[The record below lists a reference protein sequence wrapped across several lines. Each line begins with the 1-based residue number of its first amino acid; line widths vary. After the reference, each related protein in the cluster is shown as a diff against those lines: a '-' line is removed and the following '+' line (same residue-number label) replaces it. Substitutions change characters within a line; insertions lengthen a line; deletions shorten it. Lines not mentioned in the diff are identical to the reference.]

1 MTNLLAIYSA
11 LAGER
16 PEDPALIYQ
25 REPHIGTV
33 LTWARLVERSEEL
46 HRRLVAAGIPEAGL
60 YAVVLADH
68 PDMLPLL
75 LAVWRLAGAAL
86 LVDSEWGD
94 RLRKSVLAHSQPDAF
109 ISLLPELSV
118 SLAGRPGSPG
128 THRDLP
134 EDAALLSYTSGST
147 GDPKAIV
154 MTHGRLSTTMFA
166 AAAAVV
172 RHRGSAPRRIACSM
186 RLSGSGVLN
195 LHYTWAVCAEAAV
208 VVLPE
213 LELKT
218 AREYWLR
225 IEQHQVDQTF
235 LVPPLIDLLNHVA
248 APPRDGWARPICI
261 TGSSPLSR
269 RTQERFQRRFKIGLL
284 NAFGLT
290 ESMCACFFGEYDEQG
305 LGRNTIGQPALLKAR
320 LRGLSGQLVEGP
332 GEGELELSGPTLF
345 DGYYRN
351 PQATA
356 AAFAGSWF
364 RTGDLL
370 RRDERGSY
378 STIGRLKDV
387 VMKGSYAVYLN
398 EIEEAAVDIEG
409 VLEVAAVPLQLP
421 DGGEDIGLIVRF
433 LADAAPASGAGS
445 IAAELKDRLG
455 AQRAP
460 RRVIETTDVLPRT
473 GQEKLD
479 RRRILT
485 LWQQL
490 AGHAPLDLRPDHD

>member
-1 MTNLLAIYSA
+1 MTSLLSIYRA
-11 LAGER
+11 LAEER

-25 REPHIGTV
+25 REPHVGTV
-33 LTWARLVERSEEL
+33 LTWARLAERSEEL
-46 HRRLVAAGIPEAGL
+46 HRRLLASGLPEAGL

-75 LAVWRLAGAAL
+75 LAVWRLRGAAL

-94 RLRKSVLAHSQPDAF
+94 RLRQSILGHSEPDAF
-109 ISLLPELSV
+109 ISLLPELSI
-118 SLAGRPGSPG
+118 SPAGRSGSPG
-128 THRDLP
+128 AHSDLP
-134 EDAALLSYTSGST
+134 EDAALLSYTSGSI

-154 MTHGRLSTTMFA
+154 MTHGRLSTTMYA

-208 VVLPE
+208 VILPQ
-213 LELKT
+213 LEIQT
-218 AREYWLR
+218 ARDYWHR
-225 IEQHQVDQTF
+225 IETHQIDQTF

-248 APPRDGWARPICI
+248 APPASGWVPPICI

-305 LGRNTIGQPALLKAR
+305 MGRNTIGQPALLKAR
-320 LRGLSGQLVEGP
+320 LRDLAGKIVEGP
-332 GEGELELSGPTLF
+332 GDGELELSGPTLF
-345 DGYYRN
+345 AGYYRN

-356 AAFAGSWF
+356 AAFTGSWF

-370 RRDERGSY
+370 RRDPRGSY

-387 VMKGSYAVYLN
+387 VMKGSYALYLN
-398 EIEEAAVDIEG
+398 EIEEAAVDIDG
-409 VLEVAAVPLQLP
+409 VHEVAAVPLQLP
-421 DGGEDIGLIVRF
+421 DGGEDLGLIVRF
-433 LADAAPASGAGS
+433 LPDATPSTDT
-445 IAAELKDRLG
+445 ITTELRDRLG
-455 AQRAP
+455 ALRTP
-460 RRVIETTDVLPRT
+460 RRVIETTEALPRT

-479 RRRILT
+479 RRRILAM
-485 LWQQL
+485 WQRL
-490 AGHAPLDLRPDHD
+490 AGQAPLDLLHDHV